1 MYSYNNYNTF
11 IKDYQDGKISFPY
24 RRLTKTNAEI
34 KKMFTNLK
42 NVNFNDNKI
51 IEQYYKIFNIKIPSN
66 KLIFID
72 TPMLLINYNTDYV
85 KYNISD
91 MFQEQNRMKCKFFSA
106 ISSPAEYF
114 DVNLKKI
121 AISTLKKG
129 PITPI
134 TLREEVYLSVKEC
147 SPFKPTN
154 MIYIIK
160 LFNVK
165 SVLDPSSGWGDRLIA
180 AMSMNIR
187 YVGVDPNTELHP
199 IYNEMIE
206 FFIPKK
212 NRHKYLMID
221 DTIQDAKL
229 PNEKFD
235 LVFTSPPYFKIEQY
249 NNRGRVKDVNEDEW
263 FNNFMKPMI
272 NKTSDKLNEGGH
284 LVLVINQ
291 LPHEHY
297 IQKMID
303 YIYYNKKNLH
313 YLGVIGYVNESMVNP
328 QPMWI
333 WKNSKTIPTI
343 LYNPPI
349 SIKHYEFNKIKFH
362 VFNDDKL
369 IGGTK
374 QRALVPLLENIKKQK
389 FIYAG
394 PVQGYAQVALAYTAE
409 LTHKTAVLF
418 LEKKTPRTDITKLA
432 LTFKNVEL
440 HEIENGYLKK
450 LQECAEVYHKN
461 NPNSYLIS
469 FGGNEPLYTK
479 ELEKNM
485 MIAIPPV
492 KPKRIWIVAGS
503 GVVLNALYK
512 IFPKAQFM
520 AVQVGKKI
528 YPDQINNRTT
538 LFISDEKF
546 IDVAIEQPPYP
557 TVKTYDAKLWH
568 FFKIHGKNGDYIYN
582 IAKDPN

>member
-1 MYSYNNYNTF
+1 M
-11 IKDYQDGKISFPY
+11 
-24 RRLTKTNAEI
+24 A
-34 KKMFTNLK
+34 
-42 NVNFNDNKI
+42 
-51 IEQYYKIFNIKIPSN
+51 
-66 KLIFID
+66 
-72 TPMLLINYNTDYV
+72 
-85 KYNISD
+85 
-91 MFQEQNRMKCKFFSA
+91 
-106 ISSPAEYF
+106 
-114 DVNLKKI
+114 
-121 AISTLKKG
+121 
-129 PITPI
+129 
-134 TLREEVYLSVKEC
+134 
-147 SPFKPTN
+147 
-154 MIYIIK
+154 
-160 LFNVK
+160 
-165 SVLDPSSGWGDRLIA
+165 
-180 AMSMNIR
+180 MNIR

-199 IYNEMIE
+199 IYNEMID
-206 FFIPKK
+206 FFISKK

-249 NNRGRVKDVNEDEW
+249 NNRGRVKDSNEDEW

-272 NKTSDKLNEGGH
+272 TKTSDKLNEGGH
-284 LVLVINQ
+284 FVLVINQ
-291 LPHEHY
+291 LQHEHY

-303 YIYYNKKNLH
+303 YIYYNKKNLY
-313 YLGVIGYVNESMVNP
+313 YLGVIGYVNESMNNP

-333 WKNSKTIPTI
+333 WENSKIIPTI

-349 SIKHYEFNKIKFH
+349 TITHYEFNKIKFH

-374 QRALVPLLENIKKQK
+374 QRALVPLLEKIKKQK

-394 PVQGYAQVALAYTAE
+394 PVQGYAQVALSYTAE

-418 LEKKTPRTDITKLA
+418 LEKKTPRNDITKLA

-461 NPNSYLIS
+461 NSNSYLIS

-485 MIAIPPV
+485 ISAMPPV
-492 KPKRIWIVAGS
+492 KPKRIWIVVGS
-503 GVVLNALYK
+503 GVVLNVLYK
-512 IFPKAQFM
+512 IFPKAHFM
-520 AVQVGKKI
+520 AIQVGKTV
-528 YPDQINNRTT
+528 YPDQINDRTT
-538 LFISDEKF
+538 LFISNEKF
-546 IDVAIEQPPYP
+546 IDIAVEQPPYP

-568 FFKIHGKNGDYIYN
+568 FFKIHGKSGDYIYN
-582 IAKDPN
+582 IAKDPP